1 METKKRRFT
10 YAEITK
16 ITNDFE
22 TILGEGSFG
31 KVYHGYLDDNTEVAV
46 KMLSPSSRQGYEQ
59 FEAEVILN
67 LTQAKNWSPNL
78 YPTKKILILQ
88 VILLRTVHHKNLT
101 TLYGYCNEG
110 NQIGLIYE
118 YMANGSLEEYLSG
131 LILLF
136 FFWLFKCLNKK
147 VYQLTQCKNVLTF
160 SMWMQIAMRTC

>member
-16 ITNDFE
+16 ITNDLE

-78 YPTKKILILQ
+78 YPTKKILIY
-88 VILLRTVHHKNLT
+88 R
-101 TLYGYCNEG
+101 
-110 NQIGLIYE
+110 
-118 YMANGSLEEYLSG
+118 
-131 LILLF
+131 
-136 FFWLFKCLNKK
+136 
-147 VYQLTQCKNVLTF
+147 
-160 SMWMQIAMRTC
+160 